1 MSWGNF
7 FSRLFNPRYRQT
19 AIECE
24 IEEELR
30 FHMELLTRENLD
42 RGLTPE
48 AAAANAR
55 QQFGNYLIVKAACYR
70 AKGREMAR
78 RKSIRALKMM
88 TWVMLFGG
96 ISIYALSVGKPFRH
110 MANLLIAIA
119 LLSRWLIYLRSS
131 WVLGGRF
138 SSERPIQ
145 LLLGESGEISN

>member
-1 MSWGNF
+1 MSWDHF
-7 FSRLFNPRYRQT
+7 FSRLFNPQYRMT

-30 FHMELLTRENLD
+30 FHLELLTRENLA

-48 AAAANAR
+48 TAAANAR
-55 QQFGNYLIVKAACYR
+55 QQFGNFLIVKAACYR

-78 RKSIRALKMM
+78 RKSIRALKLM
-88 TWVMLFGG
+88 TWVMLLAGV
-96 ISIYALSVGKPFRH
+96 SIYALSVGKPFRH
-110 MANLLIAIA
+110 TANLLIAIA

-131 WVLGGRF
+131 WVLGGRL
-138 SSERPIQ
+138 SNEKPTQ